1 VVTTI
6 FATPAEWSKP
16 MNKTTLFKKLVLDE
30 EILLCPVAHDPLSAK
45 IIEKVGFQVVAS
57 GGLACDAIK
66 MGVPDTGLLTL
77 TEMADCASRIAEATN
92 LPVLADGDAGHGNV
106 TNLIRT
112 VQTFEKAGV
121 AALMIEDQQEP
132 TRCGHLAGK
141 RIVPPEEMV
150 AKIRAAVETRKDP
163 DFLIKARGDSI
174 AVYGMDDAIARG
186 KLYIEAGAEMITFD
200 AVESIEQMKRIVA
213 EIDVPTA
220 VSMVPGGRTP
230 DLSADEL
237 QEIGFSMVVYPT
249 FCSCLIAKSVAEGME
264 SLFKNR
270 SLAEVKDKVLGLAEY
285 NELVGLSTI
294 REKEDSYTAFGE
306 RLVKK

>member
-1 VVTTI
+1 
-6 FATPAEWSKP
+6 
-16 MNKTTLFKKLVLDE
+16 MRKTTLFKKLVLDE
-30 EILLCPVAHDPLSAK
+30 KILLCPIAHDPLSAK
-45 IIEKVGFQVVAS
+45 IIEKVGFEVVAS
-57 GGLACDAIK
+57 GGLACDAIR

-77 TEMADCASRIAEATN
+77 TEMADCASRIVDATN

-112 VQTFEKAGV
+112 VQIFEKAGV
-121 AALMIEDQQEP
+121 AALMIEDQEEP
-132 TRCGHLAGK
+132 TRCGHTAGK
-141 RIVPPEEMV
+141 RIVSPQEMA

-163 DFLIKARGDSI
+163 DFMIKARGDSI

-186 KLYIEAGAEMITFD
+186 KLYIEAGADMITFD

-213 EIDVPTA
+213 EMEVPTA

-237 QEIGFSMVVYPT
+237 QDIGFSMVVYPT
-249 FCSCLIAKSVAEGME
+249 FCTCLIAKSVTEGME
-264 SLFKNR
+264 SLYKNR
-270 SLAEVKDKVLGLAEY
+270 SLAQVEDKVLGLDEY

-294 REKEDSYTAFGE
+294 RKREEEYKAFGE
-306 RLVKK
+306 QLVNK